1 MLTVVVINGLQVDFQ
16 LQVEETKVW
25 QQLFVNLV
33 LPDLQSQ
40 LRDKQHLGDDVLTK
54 IELFIGSP
62 SSPFTRPGKLRRPNA
77 DSDHY

>member
-54 IELFIGSP
+54 IKLLIARP
-62 SSPFTRPGKLRRPNA
+62 SKPFTAPVKLRRQSA